1 MPKSTITFVCTECG
15 GESLRWAG
23 QCPHCHA
30 WNTLQ
35 EFQVRK
41 ATKGARPKPIQPARA
56 VALTDLAADDAPR
69 TRLEWGELN
78 RVLGGGIVAGS
89 LVLIGGEPGVGKS
102 TLLMHAAAQVARG
115 GTVLYVSGEES
126 GQQVRMRAQRLE
138 ALEPNILL
146 LAENDLDTI
155 CEAIEAERPR
165 LAIVDSI
172 QTVTDVG
179 LEGSAGSV
187 TQVRESAARLMRLAK
202 EIGVPVFLVGHVTK
216 DGSIAGPRVLEH
228 IVDTVLYLEGD
239 RRQELRLLR
248 ATKNRFGSAEEVG
261 VFAMGESG
269 LQEVS
274 DPSAALLASAAPA
287 APGTVIVSVLEGTRP
302 LLVEVQSL
310 VNRTQH
316 TPVRRVA
323 NGVDVNRLHMIL
335 AVLERRVHGLSFGT
349 KDVFV
354 SVAGG
359 IRITEPAADLGLAL
373 SILSNENNRPMPD
386 GLVVIGELG
395 LSGEVRRVG
404 HLDRRLQEAA
414 RHGLTRA
421 LIPAGSRAGRP
432 SGLDVVEVRTVAEA
446 ISAAFSSPIRSG
458 EFIREAGLGPTKS
471 EDPRDELRSGS
482 ASGSPAISRGP
493 LRTVS

>member
-41 ATKGARPKPIQPARA
+41 AAKDARPRPAQPARA

-115 GTVLYVSGEES
+115 GTVLYISGEES
-126 GQQVRMRAQRLE
+126 GQQVRMRAQRLD

-146 LAENDLDTI
+146 LAENDLETI
-155 CEAIEAERPR
+155 CEAIQSEHPR

-172 QTVTDVG
+172 QTVTDAG

-248 ATKNRFGSAEEVG
+248 ATKNRFGSAEEIG

-269 LQEVS
+269 LEEVS
-274 DPSAALLASAAPA
+274 DPSAALLASAAPT

-335 AVLERRVHGLSFGT
+335 AVLERRVQGLSFGT
-349 KDVFV
+349 KDVL
-354 SVAGG
+354 
-359 IRITEPAADLGLAL
+359 PC
-373 SILSNENNRPMPD
+373 
-386 GLVVIGELG
+386 
-395 LSGEVRRVG
+395 
-404 HLDRRLQEAA
+404 
-414 RHGLTRA
+414 
-421 LIPAGSRAGRP
+421 
-432 SGLDVVEVRTVAEA
+432 
-446 ISAAFSSPIRSG
+446 RS
-458 EFIREAGLGPTKS
+458 
-471 EDPRDELRSGS
+471 
-482 ASGSPAISRGP
+482 
-493 LRTVS
+493 

>member
-1 MPKSTITFVCTECG
+1 MPKPTVTFMCSECG

-35 EFQVRK
+35 EVQVRK
-41 ATKGARPKPIQPARA
+41 AAPGRGGRTQGGSGGRGQAAEPRGSRPVPLSEIE
-56 VALTDLAADDAPR
+56 TELASRRPLA
-69 TRLEWGELN
+69 WGELN
-78 RVLGGGIVAGS
+78 RVLGGGIVPGS
-89 LVLIGGEPGVGKS
+89 IVLVGGEPGVGKS
-102 TLLMHAAAQVARG
+102 TLLMHAAQQIAAAG
-115 GTVLYVSGEES
+115 GTVLYASGEES
-126 GQQVRMRAQRLE
+126 PQQIRMRASRLGSLS
-138 ALEPNILL
+138 AGILL
-146 LAENDLDTI
+146 LAENDLDAI
-155 CEAIEAERPR
+155 CEAIRAEAPQ
-165 LAIVDSI
+165 LVIVDSI
-172 QTVTDVG
+172 QTVTDAG
-179 LEGSAGSV
+179 FEGGAGSV

-202 EIGVPVFLVGHVTK
+202 EIGVPIFLVGHVTK
-216 DGSIAGPRVLEH
+216 DGAIAGPRVLEH

-239 RRQELRLLR
+239 RRQELRILR
-248 ATKNRFGSAEEVG
+248 AMKNRFGSAEEIG
-261 VFAMGESG
+261 VFAMGETG
-269 LQEVS
+269 LEEVP
-274 DPSAALLASAAPA
+274 DPSAAILATAAPT

-323 NGVDVNRLHMIL
+323 NGVDVNRLHVIL
-335 AVLERRVHGLSFGT
+335 AGLERRVHGLSFGT

-432 SGLDVVEVRTVAEA
+432 S
-446 ISAAFSSPIRSG
+446 
-458 EFIREAGLGPTKS
+458 
-471 EDPRDELRSGS
+471 
-482 ASGSPAISRGP
+482 
-493 LRTVS
+493 